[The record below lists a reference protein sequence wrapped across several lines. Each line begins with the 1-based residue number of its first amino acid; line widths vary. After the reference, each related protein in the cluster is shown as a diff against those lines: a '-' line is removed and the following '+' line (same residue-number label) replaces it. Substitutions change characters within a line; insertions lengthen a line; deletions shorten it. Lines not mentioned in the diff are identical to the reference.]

1 LEHFIF
7 VTGQPGI
14 GKTSV
19 LLKAANE
26 LRKKGYKI
34 GGMISSEARER
45 GVRVGFEILDIST
58 GRKGWLAN
66 VDQPTGRQ
74 VGKYRVN
81 LNDLDTIG
89 TNSILE
95 AINDADVI
103 VVDEIGPM
111 ELCSS
116 AFREAIVNAM
126 KKEKPLVGTIHQN
139 AHDPLITAVKRNN
152 NTEIIE
158 VTHENRQQ
166 LHNIIIDRVLQNL
179 RHMINDKDDDKKRLQ
194 S

>member
-1 LEHFIF
+1 LKRFIF

-45 GVRVGFEILDIST
+45 GVRVGFEILDVNT
-58 GRKGWLAN
+58 GRKGWLAHM
-66 VDQPTGRQ
+66 DQPTGCQ

-81 LNDLDTIG
+81 LNDLDAIG

-111 ELCSS
+111 ELLSS

-126 KKEKPLVGTIHQN
+126 KKGKPLVGTIHHS
-139 AHDPLITAVKRNN
+139 AHDPLITAVKSDK

-158 VTHENRQQ
+158 VTQENRQQ
-166 LHNIIIDRVLQNL
+166 LHNVIIDRVLQSLQHTSNS
-179 RHMINDKDDDKKRLQ
+179 KDDDQKRLQ